1 MRTVVDD
8 GIDTARLVVQEI
20 DVVRAPC
27 LSDQLPVRIVVIVG
41 RAAILLLRAQS
52 VCPVL
57 VACDDS
63 VMINYR
69 QLSAVLPREVIRA
82 SVVVACWIPYLIVGN
97 GRSVIACLFR
107 FSGSRT
113 RVGYG
118 FHLALRLKSLLRF
131 CIMSDTLVSSYLN
144 FAIQEEKDHHPTL
157 QV

>member
-1 MRTVVDD
+1 MRS
-8 GIDTARLVVQEI
+8 
-20 DVVRAPC
+20 PC
-27 LSDQLPVRIVVIVG
+27 LSNQLPVRIVVVVC

-57 VACDDS
+57 ISCNDS

-82 SVVVACWIPYLIVGN
+82 SIVVACWISYLIVGN
-97 GRSVIACLFR
+97 GRSVVACLFR

-118 FHLALRLKSLLRF
+118 FYLALRLKSLLRF
-131 CIMSDTLVSSYLN
+131 CIMSDILVSSYLN